1 MPTMDIIGYLWSRKQ
16 DLNLYSVPDVL
27 QLASDLSRAGLEC
40 LDVKDI
46 EVLGVSI
53 GQPSV
58 AWVRLSAEEWEWMVE
73 DAIAKAAAE
82 HAIHMI
88 HEDGDSE

>member
-16 DLNLYSVPDVL
+16 DLNLYSEADVL
-27 QLASDLSRAGLEC
+27 QLASDLARSGLEC
-40 LDVKDI
+40 LDVTDV
-46 EVLGVSI
+46 EVFGVSI

-58 AWVRLSAEEWEWMVE
+58 AWVRLSDEEWEWMVE

-82 HAIHMI
+82 NAIHMI
-88 HEDGDSE
+88 HEDGDEE